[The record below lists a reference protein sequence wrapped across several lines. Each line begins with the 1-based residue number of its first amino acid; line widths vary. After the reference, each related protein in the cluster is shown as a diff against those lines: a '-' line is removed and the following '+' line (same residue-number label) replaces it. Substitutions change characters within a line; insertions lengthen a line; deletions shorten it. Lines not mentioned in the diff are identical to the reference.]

1 MVVLVEGRGAALEV
15 VVPRIEDG
23 EDDNNLYSQSK
34 VSYKERREELMIIKR
49 IQKERERKVGAG
61 F

>member
-34 VSYKERREELMIIKR
+34 VSNKERREELMIIKR
-49 IQKERERKVGAG
+49 IQKERER
-61 F
+61 